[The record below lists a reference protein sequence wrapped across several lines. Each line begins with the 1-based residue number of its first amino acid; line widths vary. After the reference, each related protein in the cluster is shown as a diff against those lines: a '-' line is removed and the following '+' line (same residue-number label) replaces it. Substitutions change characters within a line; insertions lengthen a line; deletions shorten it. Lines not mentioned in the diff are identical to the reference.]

1 VERTLLSAAFAVD
14 FAVAFRFCPLLLLL
28 ILQLPPDFVSAFD
41 FPFLEA
47 GGQQCP
53 PHTIPALDNPRTLS

>member
-41 FPFLEA
+41 FPFL
-47 GGQQCP
+47 
-53 PHTIPALDNPRTLS
+53 